1 MMHHISIKVTRAD
14 GVGYGGFGTRT
25 DYYLTCT
32 CGFSRYADPIGKRD
46 ATALHAT
53 QHLLESIIAELGL
66 DCSMNLSY
74 H

>member
-1 MMHHISIKVTRAD
+1 MTHHIAIKATRVE

-25 DYYLTCT
+25 DYYLKCT
-32 CGFSRYADPIGKRD
+32 CDFSRYVDPIGKKD

-53 QHLLESIIAELGL
+53 QHLLESVIVELGL
-66 DCSMNLSY
+66 DFSMNLSY